1 MPFRRNDMV
10 RRVLSGLLVLIVL
23 MLPVGP
29 AGGLSSPAFAA
40 ASHAASA
47 GHAGEHPGL
56 ANSPVHDASGSP
68 RDYCDHP
75 DDYACCQSC
84 GFVVG
89 NLPSIQT
96 ASRPLATGPLR
107 YLMLST
113 APPDSLSSAPNLPPP
128 RHIV

>member
-1 MPFRRNDMV
+1 VM
-10 RRVLSGLLVLIVL
+10 SGLLVLIAL

-29 AGGLSSPAFAA
+29 AGVLTSPVFAA
-40 ASHAASA
+40 ASHGASA
-47 GHAGEHPGL
+47 GHAHEHPGL
-56 ANSPVHDASGSP
+56 TNSPVRDASGSP
-68 RDYCDHP
+68 CDGCEHP
-75 DDYACCQSC
+75 DDYACCLSC

-89 NLPSIQT
+89 DLPSIGT
-96 ASRPLATGPLR
+96 VSLPLAAAPLR